1 MQYGIAA
8 MFNHAMQPDACS
20 LLPHSAAMPR
30 PLSFP
35 ILTLDESKLAPAL
48 GYLFYSKWLDPYES
62 LISILWKFEKANALP
77 GIVVARLIRPDID
90 PYDGFAPQ
98 PGEVDVV
105 RLHDV
110 LGLPTKA
117 LRAALLERT
126 ERRRYSEVFRHCRLC
141 MARGYHSVLHQIE
154 SVTRCP
160 AHRCALESICRR
172 CGRQAPHHVCLQLLE
187 APYRCPYCRERF
199 GGQGWRPSKAWPMQ
213 LEQRRAFTR
222 LYLERCS
229 G

>member
-1 MQYGIAA
+1 MCNLV
-8 MFNHAMQPDACS
+8 MPPDVCS
-20 LLPHSAAMPR
+20 FPPRSGALPQ

-48 GYLFYSKWLDPYES
+48 GYYFSSKWLDPYES

-77 GIVVARLIRPDID
+77 GIVVARLLRPDID
-90 PYDGFAPQ
+90 PFDGFAPHS
-98 PGEVDVV
+98 GEVDMG
-105 RLHDV
+105 RLQDV

-117 LRAALLERT
+117 LRAALLERP
-126 ERRRYSEVFRHCRLC
+126 ERRRYSEVLRYCRHC

-154 SVTRCP
+154 SVKRCP

-172 CGRQAPHHVCLQLLE
+172 CGRQALHHVGLQLLE
-187 APYRCPYCRERF
+187 SPYRCPYCREWS
-199 GGQGWRPSKAWPMQ
+199 GGHGWCPNKARPMQ
-213 LEQRRAFTR
+213 LQQRRAFTR
-222 LYLERCS
+222 LYVERCP

>member
-1 MQYGIAA
+1 MSNPV
-8 MFNHAMQPDACS
+8 MPRDACS
-20 LLPHSAAMPR
+20 FPPRSGALPQ

-48 GYLFYSKWLDPYES
+48 GYHFNSKWLDPYES

-90 PYDGFAPQ
+90 PFDGFAPQ
-98 PGEVDVV
+98 LGEVDIG
-105 RLHDV
+105 RLHDL

-117 LRAALLERT
+117 LRAALLGRPG
-126 ERRRYSEVFRHCRLC
+126 RRRYSEVFRYCRHCIG
-141 MARGYHSVLHQIE
+141 RGYHSVLHQLE

-160 AHRCALESICRR
+160 AHPCALESMCRR
-172 CGRQAPHHVCLQLLE
+172 CGRQAPYHVALQLLE
-187 APYRCPYCRERF
+187 AAYRCPYCRERS
-199 GGQGWRPSKAWPMQ
+199 GGQGWRPSKARPMQ

-222 LYLERCS
+222 LYLESCS
-229 G
+229 R

>member
-1 MQYGIAA
+1 MS
-8 MFNHAMQPDACS
+8 NRAMQPDACS
-20 LLPHSAAMPR
+20 LPPRSGTLPR

-48 GYLFYSKWLDPYES
+48 GYLFNSKWLDPYES

-90 PYDGFAPQ
+90 PDDGFAPQ
-98 PGEVDVV
+98 LGEVDVG

-126 ERRRYSEVFRHCRLC
+126 ERRRRYSDVFRHCRHC
-141 MARGYHSVLHQIE
+141 IARGYHSVLHQIE
-154 SVTRCP
+154 SVTHCP
-160 AHRCALESICRR
+160 AHRCGLESMCRR
-172 CGRQAPHHVCLQLLE
+172 CGRQAPYYVGVQLLE
-187 APYRCPYCRERF
+187 APYRCPYCRERS
-199 GGQGWRPSKAWPMQ
+199 GGQGWRPSKARPMQ